1 MNHTPQEILPTTETA
16 PASAPP
22 RLMSVDALR
31 GFDMFW
37 IVGAAALVRALGE
50 MTPNAVTR
58 FFTTQLE
65 HATWE
70 GVHFY
75 DVIYPLFLFIVG
87 VSVVFSL
94 DKALAAKSRAAVLG
108 RVLQR
113 GLLLYVLNFLYNGGF
128 TTRWPQMRVVSGV
141 LAMIA
146 VCYVLAALIYCLFG
160 DRVKVIAG
168 IAVGLLLGNWA
179 LFTWVPF
186 PDFRLEDKV
195 VAELSARAGSK
206 SPAAISALVTQRTS
220 GLYEAGHNLSN
231 WLDYRFIP
239 GSQPNKYYENQ
250 GLLSPLCAVTI
261 CLAGILAG
269 RLLGNRRIAPA
280 RHALWLAVA
289 GAGAVGLGSLWG
301 LELPLIKRLWT
312 PSFCLLTAGY
322 SALLLAVFYVI
333 VDVWQFRKWCQPF
346 VWIGTNAIT
355 IYLVAVVI
363 SFGKLAE
370 RFAGGDV
377 KAYLNRLT
385 PGLGA
390 LLVALV
396 ALGLVFLLAGFL
408 HRRKIFLRV

>member
-1 MNHTPQEILPTTETA
+1 
-16 PASAPP
+16 
-22 RLMSVDALR
+22 MSVDALR

-50 MTPNAVTR
+50 MRPNAVTR
-58 FFTTQLE
+58 FCTTQLE

-70 GVHFY
+70 GVNFY

-87 VSVVFSL
+87 VSIVFSL
-94 DKALAAKSRAAVLG
+94 DKALAEKGRAAVFG

-113 GLLLYVLNFLYNGGF
+113 GLLLYALNFLYNGGF
-128 TTRWPQMRVVSGV
+128 TTRWPAMRVVSGV

-146 VCYVLAALIYCLFG
+146 VCYVLAALIYCCVG
-160 DRVKVIAG
+160 GRVKVIAG
-168 IAVGLLLGNWA
+168 IAVGLLLANWA
-179 LFTWVPF
+179 LFAWMPF

-195 VAELSARAGSK
+195 VAELSARAGST
-206 SPAAISALVTQRTS
+206 SPAAVSAVVTPRTR
-220 GLYEAGHNLSN
+220 GVYEAGYNLSN

-239 GSQPNKYYENQ
+239 GQQPNKYYENQ
-250 GLLSPLCAVTI
+250 GLLSPLCAVTL
-261 CLAGILAG
+261 CLGGILAG
-269 RLLGNRRIAPA
+269 RLLGNRRIAPP
-280 RHALWLAVA
+280 RQALWLAVA
-289 GAGAVGLGSLWG
+289 GVGAVGLGGLWG

-322 SALLLAVFYVI
+322 SALLLAAFYLV

-355 IYLVAVVI
+355 IYLFVVVV

-370 RFAGGDV
+370 RFVGGDV
-377 KAYLNRLT
+377 KASLNRLT

-396 ALGLVFLLAGFL
+396 ALGLVFVFARFL
-408 HRRKIFLRV
+408 YQRKIFLRV

>member
-1 MNHTPQEILPTTETA
+1 MLAPNEISAAGATA
-16 PASAPP
+16 PAVAAP

-58 FFTTQLE
+58 FLTTQFE

-87 VSVVFSL
+87 VSIVFSL
-94 DKALAAKSRAAVLG
+94 DKALAQKSRAAVFG

-113 GLLLYVLNFLYNGGF
+113 GLILYAFNFLYNGGF
-128 TTRWPQMRVVSGV
+128 TTRWPNMRVVSGV

-146 VCYVLAALIYCLFG
+146 ACYVLAALIYCLFSQ
-160 DRVKVIAG
+160 RIKVIAG
-168 IAVGLLLGNWA
+168 ITVALLLGYWA
-179 LFTWVPF
+179 LLGWTPF
-186 PDFRLEDKV
+186 PDLRLEDKT

-206 SPAAISALVTQRTS
+206 SPAAVSAVVTQRVS
-220 GLYEAGHNLSN
+220 GVYEPGYNLSN
-231 WLDYRFIP
+231 WIDYRFIP
-239 GSQPNKYYENQ
+239 GQQPNKYYENQ

-261 CLAGILAG
+261 CLGGILAG
-269 RLLGNRRIAPA
+269 RLLGNARVAPT
-280 RHALWLAVA
+280 RKVLWLAVA
-289 GAGAVGLGSLWG
+289 GVGAMALGFVWG
-301 LELPLIKRLWT
+301 LEFPIVKRLWT
-312 PSFCLLTAGY
+312 SSFCLVTGGY
-322 SALLLAVFYVI
+322 SALFLAAFYLV
-333 VDVWQFRKWCQPF
+333 VDVWLFRKWCQPF

-355 IYLVAVVI
+355 IYLVVAVV
-363 SFGKLAE
+363 SFGKIAE
-370 RFAGGDV
+370 RLVGGDV
-377 KAYLNRLT
+377 KAFLNQIA

-390 LLVALV
+390 LLTAFV

>member
-1 MNHTPQEILPTTETA
+1 MLAPNEISAAGATA
-16 PASAPP
+16 PAVAAP

-58 FFTTQLE
+58 FLTTQFE

-87 VSVVFSL
+87 VSIVFSL
-94 DKALAAKSRAAVLG
+94 DKALAQKSRAAVFG

-113 GLLLYVLNFLYNGGF
+113 GLILYAFNFLYNGGF
-128 TTRWPQMRVVSGV
+128 TTRWPNMRVVSGV

-146 VCYVLAALIYCLFG
+146 ACYVLAALIYCLFSQ
-160 DRVKVIAG
+160 RIKVIAG
-168 IAVGLLLGNWA
+168 ITVALLLGYWA
-179 LFTWVPF
+179 LLGWTPF
-186 PDFRLEDKV
+186 PDLRLEDKT

-206 SPAAISALVTQRTS
+206 SPAAVSAVVTQRVS
-220 GLYEAGHNLSN
+220 GVYEPGYNLSN
-231 WLDYRFIP
+231 WIDYRFIP
-239 GSQPNKYYENQ
+239 GQQPNKYYENQ

-261 CLAGILAG
+261 CLGGILAG
-269 RLLGNRRIAPA
+269 RLLGNARVAPT
-280 RHALWLAVA
+280 RKVLWLAVA
-289 GAGAVGLGSLWG
+289 GVGAMALGFVWG
-301 LELPLIKRLWT
+301 LEFPIVKRLWT
-312 PSFCLLTAGY
+312 SSFCLVTGGY
-322 SALLLAVFYVI
+322 SALFLAAFYLV

-355 IYLVAVVI
+355 IYLVVAVV
-363 SFGKLAE
+363 SFGKIAE
-370 RFAGGDV
+370 RLVGGDV
-377 KAYLNRLT
+377 KAFLNQIA

-390 LLVALV
+390 LLTAFV